1 MTQPTIPT
9 ARLVLRPFEPADA
22 PTVQDLAG
30 ERDIAD
36 TTLNIPHPY
45 EDGMA
50 EAWIATHEAGFKDGT
65 LVAFAIALLETGQ
78 LVGAIGLH
86 VERRFNQ
93 AELGYWIGK
102 PFWNRGYAT
111 EAAIAIIRYGFSSL
125 DLNRIASRHFSR
137 NPASGRVMQ
146 KAGMRHEGT
155 ARQSVIK
162 WEKYED
168 LQLYAILRED
178 WSGA

>member
-1 MTQPTIPT
+1 VDQPTIPT
-9 ARLVLRPFEPADA
+9 ARLILRPFQPGDA
-22 PTVQDLAG
+22 EIVQKLAG
-30 ERDIAD
+30 EREVAD

-45 EDGMA
+45 EDGIA
-50 EAWIATHEAGFKDGT
+50 EAWLATHKTGFEDGT
-65 LVAFAIALLETGQ
+65 LAVFAIVLRESGQ
-78 LVGAIGLH
+78 LVGAIGL
-86 VERRFNQ
+86 EIDRRFKL

-111 EAAIAIIRYGFSSL
+111 EAAIGIIRYGFTSL
-125 DLNRIASRHFSR
+125 ELNRIASRHFTR

-146 KAGMRHEGT
+146 KAGMQHEGM
-155 ARQSVIK
+155 ARQSMIK
-162 WEKYED
+162 WGKYED

>member
-1 MTQPTIPT
+1 VSEPDRVLTQPVIPT
-9 ARLVLRPFEPADA
+9 ARLVLRPFEPGDA
-22 PTVQDLAG
+22 PTVQKLAG

-36 TTLNIPHPY
+36 TTLNI
-45 EDGMA
+45 
-50 EAWIATHEAGFKDGT
+50 
-65 LVAFAIALLETGQ
+65 
-78 LVGAIGLH
+78 
-86 VERRFNQ
+86 ERRFNQ

-111 EAAIAIIRYGFSSL
+111 EAAIAVIRFGFASL

-146 KAGMRHEGT
+146 KAGLRHEGT
-155 ARQSVIK
+155 ARQSMIK
-162 WEKYED
+162 WGKYED

-178 WSGA
+178 WSGP

>member
-1 MTQPTIPT
+1 MSEPDRVLTQPVIPT
-9 ARLVLRPFEPADA
+9 ARLVLRPFEPGDA
-22 PTVQDLAG
+22 PTVQKLAG

-36 TTLNIPHPY
+36 TTLNI
-45 EDGMA
+45 
-50 EAWIATHEAGFKDGT
+50 
-65 LVAFAIALLETGQ
+65 
-78 LVGAIGLH
+78 
-86 VERRFNQ
+86 ERRFNQ

-111 EAAIAIIRYGFSSL
+111 EAAIAVIRFGFASL

-146 KAGMRHEGT
+146 KAGLRHEGT
-155 ARQSVIK
+155 ARQSMIK
-162 WEKYED
+162 WGKYED

-178 WSGA
+178 WSGP